1 MVSRIKQASATSG
14 SQSLSSQDSG
24 NRTPRKKR
32 QPDSGF
38 DANKGYKRQPHE
50 RTEKP
55 RGTRIAAPGTNYGRE
70 EHRKSCHQEKD
81 NRDERY
87 WPWRP
92 RTREQEQQYNKKK
105 KKRILSTSSKH
116 NQKETEKQKHS
127 RRLNRCVISQHI
139 PCIKKVD

>member
-1 MVSRIKQASATSG
+1 MGTACRRCRLKHIQHRNNRREKRKEKKMFKAKRAESKREICPPFANPTTNKRKKRIPDGIKNKTGECHQRLAVAVIT
-14 SQSLSSQDSG
+14 SQDSG

-70 EHRKSCHQEKD
+70 EHRKSCHQEK
-81 NRDERY
+81 
-87 WPWRP
+87 
-92 RTREQEQQYNKKK
+92 NK
-105 KKRILSTSSKH
+105 
-116 NQKETEKQKHS
+116 
-127 RRLNRCVISQHI
+127 
-139 PCIKKVD
+139 